1 MAFDQNSFHK
11 LLHFC
16 VEKSVSDIHLREG
29 EVPSIRVK
37 GSLKKL
43 SAEPL
48 TAADMKYLSNL
59 MFANEDVMKKY
70 DSIKEHDCSYQ
81 FGNLCRV
88 RVNYLRFQKKSALI
102 LRIITM
108 VIPTLEQLKLPAAIT
123 KMTHIKRGLIL
134 ITGVT
139 GSGKSSTMAAMLE
152 EINMTREEH
161 ILTIEDP
168 VEFLFVP
175 KKCRITQREVGDDT
189 ASFQVALRGALRQDP
204 DIIVIGEL
212 RDAETIQIA
221 IKAAET
227 GHLVF
232 GTVHTTN
239 AASTINRVVSM
250 FSPEEQNSVKMRL
263 ADCLAGTVSQRL
275 LPTADGKGRV
285 CAQEIMVSTI
295 GVRDAISGKES
306 LNSMYLS
313 IELGKQDE
321 VSQSFDQHLTELFLN
336 KTIAYEVAR
345 DAATSPSNFERNLE
359 FGQPAKKAKPRI
371 VVKSEATNSGTL
383 PAEGAAEEAPAE
395 DDQQSANLSSSLV
408 LEERKKA

>member
-1 MAFDQNSFHK
+1 MAFDKNSFHK
-11 LLHFC
+11 LLQFC

-29 EVPSIRVK
+29 EVPYIRIK
-37 GSLKKL
+37 GDLKKIT
-43 SAEPL
+43 AAPL
-48 TAADMKYLSNL
+48 TPEDMKFFCQL
-59 MFANEDVMKKY
+59 MFDNDEVMSNY
-70 DSIKEHDCSYQ
+70 DALKEHDCSFQ
-81 FGNLCRV
+81 FANLCRV
-88 RVNYLRFQKKSALI
+88 RVNYLKFQKKSALI
-102 LRIITM
+102 LRLITM
-108 VIPTLEQLKLPAAIT
+108 VIPTLEQLKLPVAIS
-123 KMTHIKRGLIL
+123 KMTNIKRGLIL

-168 VEFLFVP
+168 VEFLFSP

-204 DIIVIGEL
+204 DVIVIGEL

-239 AASTINRVVSM
+239 AQSTINRVVSM
-250 FSPEEQNSVKMRL
+250 FSPEEQNNVKLRL

-275 LPTADGKGRV
+275 LPTLDGKGRV
-285 CAQEIMVSTI
+285 CAQEIMVSTVGI
-295 GVRDAISGKES
+295 KDAIAGRES
-306 LNSMYLS
+306 LSSMYLS
-313 IELGKQDE
+313 IELGKHEE

-336 KTIAYEVAR
+336 KIISYEVAR
-345 DAATSPSNFERNLE
+345 DAASSPSNFERNLE
-359 FGQPAKKAKPRI
+359 FGQPAKAKPRI
-371 VVKSEATNSGTL
+371 VIKKTT
-383 PAEGAAEEAPAE
+383 
-395 DDQQSANLSSSLV
+395 DSSSSEEVEEDTQEEPSQSLNSDLV
-408 LEERKKA
+408 LEEKIKA

>member
-1 MAFDQNSFHK
+1 MAFDKNSFHK
-11 LLHFC
+11 LLQFC

-29 EVPSIRVK
+29 EVPYIRIK
-37 GSLKKL
+37 GDLKKIT
-43 SAEPL
+43 AAPL
-48 TAADMKYLSNL
+48 TPDDMKFFCQL
-59 MFANEDVMKKY
+59 MFENDEVMSRY
-70 DSIKEHDCSYQ
+70 DSIKEHDCSFQ

-88 RVNYLRFQKKSALI
+88 RVNYLKFQKRSALI
-102 LRIITM
+102 LRLITM
-108 VIPTLEQLKLPAAIT
+108 VIPTLEQLKLPKAIT
-123 KMTHIKRGLIL
+123 KLTHTKRGLIL

-168 VEFLFVP
+168 VEFLFSP

-227 GHLVF
+227 GHLVL

-239 AASTINRVVSM
+239 AQSTINRVVSM
-250 FSPEEQNSVKMRL
+250 FSPEEQNNVKMRL

-275 LPTADGKGRV
+275 LPTMDGKGRV
-285 CAQEIMVSTI
+285 CAQEIMVNTI
-295 GVRDAISGKES
+295 GVKDAISGKEPLS
-306 LNSMYLS
+306 SMYLS

-321 VSQSFDQHLTELFLN
+321 VSQSFDQHLTELYLD
-336 KTIAYEVAR
+336 KIISYDVAR
-345 DAATSPSNFERNLE
+345 DAASSPSNFERNLE
-359 FGQPAKKAKPRI
+359 FGQAAKPKPRI
-371 VVKSEATNSGTL
+371 VIKNTSTNITNPEAD
-383 PAEGAAEEAPAE
+383 EAPE
-395 DDQQSANLSSSLV
+395 EEVEEQSPNLVSNLM
-408 LEERKKA
+408 LEEKKKA

>member
-1 MAFDQNSFHK
+1 MAFDKNSFHK
-11 LLHFC
+11 LLQFC

-29 EVPSIRVK
+29 EVPYIRIK
-37 GSLKKL
+37 GDLKKIT
-43 SAEPL
+43 AAPL
-48 TAADMKYLSNL
+48 TPEDMKFFCTM
-59 MFANEDVMKKY
+59 MFENDEVMSRY
-70 DSIKEHDCSYQ
+70 DSIKEHDCSFQ

-88 RVNYLRFQKKSALI
+88 RVNYLKFQKRSALI
-102 LRIITM
+102 LRLITM
-108 VIPTLEQLKLPAAIT
+108 VIPTLEQLKLPNAIA
-123 KMTHIKRGLIL
+123 KMTRIKRGLVL

-168 VEFLFVP
+168 VEFLFSP

-239 AASTINRVVSM
+239 AQSTINRVVSM
-250 FSPEEQNSVKMRL
+250 FSPEEQNNVKLRL

-275 LPTADGKGRV
+275 LPTMDGKGRV
-285 CAQEIMVSTI
+285 CAQEIMVSTL
-295 GVRDAISGKES
+295 GVKDAICGKEP
-306 LNSMYLS
+306 LGSMYLS

-321 VSQSFDQHLTELFLN
+321 VSQSFDQHLTELYLN
-336 KTIAYEVAR
+336 KTISYEVAR
-345 DAATSPSNFERNLE
+345 DAASSPSNFERNLE
-359 FGQPAKKAKPRI
+359 FGQAAKPKPRI
-371 VVKSEATNSGTL
+371 VIKNTSTNITNPESTN
-383 PAEGAAEEAPAE
+383 EQAEEE
-395 DDQQSANLSSSLV
+395 VEEQSPSLMSNLM
-408 LEERKKA
+408 LEEKKKA

>member
-1 MAFDQNSFHK
+1 MAFDKNSFHK
-11 LLHFC
+11 LLQFC

-29 EVPSIRVK
+29 EVPYIRIK
-37 GSLKKL
+37 GDLKKI
-43 SAEPL
+43 SAAPL
-48 TAADMKYLSNL
+48 TPEDMKFFCEL
-59 MFANEDVMKKY
+59 MFDNEAVMKNY
-70 DSIKEHDCSYQ
+70 DTIKEHDCSFQ
-81 FGNLCRV
+81 FGSLCRV
-88 RVNYLRFQKKSALI
+88 RVNYLKFQKRSALI
-102 LRIITM
+102 LRLINM

-123 KMTHIKRGLIL
+123 KMTNFRRGLIL

-168 VEFLFVP
+168 VEFLFTP

-239 AASTINRVVSM
+239 AQSTINRVVSM
-250 FSPEEQNSVKMRL
+250 FSPEEQNNVKLRL

-275 LPTADGKGRV
+275 LPTLDGKGRV
-285 CAQEIMVSTI
+285 CAQEIMVSTV
-295 GVRDAISGKES
+295 GVKDAIAGRES
-306 LNSMYLS
+306 LASMYLS
-313 IELGKQDE
+313 IELGKHEE

-336 KTIAYEVAR
+336 KAISYEVAR
-345 DAATSPSNFERNLE
+345 DAASSPSNFERNLE
-359 FGQPAKKAKPRI
+359 FGQPAKAKPRI
-371 VVKSEATNSGTL
+371 VVKSSTDSASN
-383 PAEGAAEEAPAE
+383 AEAEEE
-395 DDQQSANLSSSLV
+395 VEETQSQSTGSGLM
-408 LEERKKA
+408 LEEKIKA

>member
-1 MAFDQNSFHK
+1 MAFDKISFQK
-11 LLHFC
+11 FLNFC
-16 VEKSVSDIHLREG
+16 VERSVSDIHLREG
-29 EVPSIRVK
+29 EVPYIRIK
-37 GSLKKL
+37 GDLKKIN
-43 SAEPL
+43 AEPL
-48 TAADMKYLSNL
+48 TPEDMKFFCEF
-59 MFANEDVMKKY
+59 MFDNPEVMSKY
-70 DSIKEHDCSYQ
+70 KTLKEHDCSFQ

-88 RVNYLRFQKKSALI
+88 RVNYLKFQKRSALI
-102 LRIITM
+102 LRLISM
-108 VIPTLEQLKLPAAIT
+108 VIPTLEKLKLPVAIT
-123 KMTHIKRGLIL
+123 KMTNIRRGLIL
-134 ITGVT
+134 VTGVT

-168 VEFLFVP
+168 VEFLFVS

-189 ASFQVALRGALRQDP
+189 NSFQVALRGALRQDP

-227 GHLVF
+227 GHLVL

-239 AASTINRVVSM
+239 AQSTINRVVSM
-250 FSPEEQNSVKMRL
+250 FTPEEQNNVKLRL

-275 LPTADGKGRV
+275 LPTLDGKGRV
-285 CAQEIMVSTI
+285 CAQEIMISTV
-295 GVRDAISGKES
+295 GVKDAISGRES
-306 LNSMYLS
+306 LSSIYTS
-313 IELGKQDE
+313 IELGKEDE

-336 KTIAYEVAR
+336 KIISYEVAR

-359 FGQPAKKAKPRI
+359 FGSKPAKSKIVTIKP
-371 VVKSEATNSGTL
+371 K
-383 PAEGAAEEAPAE
+383 PQEGEAPAE
-395 DDQQSANLSSSLV
+395 ENEAEAEQSNLPPGLM

>member
-1 MAFDQNSFHK
+1 MAFDKAGFQK
-11 LLHFC
+11 LLQFC
-16 VEKSVSDIHLREG
+16 ADKSVSDVHLREG
-29 EVPSIRVK
+29 EPPYIRIK
-37 GSLKKL
+37 GDLRQL
-43 SAEPL
+43 AAPAL
-48 TAADMKYLSNL
+48 THQDMKVLCELLFSNP
-59 MFANEDVMKKY
+59 EVMQKFET
-70 DSIKEHDCSYQ
+70 IKEYDCSFQYE
-81 FGNLCRV
+81 NICRV
-88 RVNYLRFQKKSALI
+88 RVNYLKFQKRSALI
-102 LRIITM
+102 LRLITM
-108 VIPTLEQLKLPAAIT
+108 VIPTLEKLQLPSAIK
-123 KMTHIKRGLIL
+123 KMTNIKRGLIL

-168 VEFLFVP
+168 VEFLFSP

-204 DIIVIGEL
+204 DVIVIGEL

-239 AASTINRVVSM
+239 AQSTINRVVSM
-250 FSPEEQNSVKMRL
+250 FTPEEQNNVKLRL

-275 LPTADGKGRV
+275 LPTLDGKGRV

-295 GVRDAISGKES
+295 GIKDAISGREPLS
-306 LNSMYLS
+306 SMYLS
-313 IELGKQDE
+313 IELGKQEE
-321 VSQSFDQHLTELFLN
+321 VSQSFDQHLTELYL
-336 KTIAYEVAR
+336 KKIITLEVAMG
-345 DAATSPSNFERNLE
+345 AATSPSNFERNLA
-359 FGQPAKKAKPRI
+359 FGQAANKPKPR
-371 VVKSEATNSGTL
+371 VLTKQGEDGSAPVE
-383 PAEGAAEEAPAE
+383 EEAQEESPVE
-395 DDQQSANLSSSLV
+395 DTQSLA

>member
-1 MAFDQNSFHK
+1 MAFDKTSFHK

-29 EVPSIRVK
+29 EVPYIRMK
-37 GSLKKL
+37 GDLKKIT
-43 SAEPL
+43 AAPL
-48 TAADMKYLSNL
+48 TPEDMKFFCQL
-59 MFANEDVMKKY
+59 MFGNEDVMKNY
-70 DSIKEHDCSYQ
+70 DTIKEHDCSYQ
-81 FGNLCRV
+81 FENLCRV
-88 RVNYLRFQKKSALI
+88 RVHYLKFQKRSALI
-102 LRIITM
+102 LRLITM
-108 VIPTLEQLKLPAAIT
+108 VIPTLEQLKLPVAIS
-123 KMTHIKRGLIL
+123 KMTNMKRGLIL

-239 AASTINRVVSM
+239 AQSTINRVVSM
-250 FSPEEQNSVKMRL
+250 FSPEEQNNVKLRL

-275 LPTADGKGRV
+275 LPTLDGKGRV
-285 CAQEIMVSTI
+285 CAQEIMVNTI
-295 GVRDAISGKES
+295 GVKDAISGREPLS
-306 LNSMYLS
+306 SMYLS

-321 VSQSFDQHLTELFLN
+321 VSQSFDQHLTDLYLN
-336 KTIAYEVAR
+336 KIISHDVAR
-345 DAATSPSNFERNLE
+345 DAASSPSNFERNLE
-359 FGQPAKKAKPRI
+359 FGQAKSSRPRI
-371 VVKSEATNSGTL
+371 VNKNANNNS
-383 PAEGAAEEAPAE
+383 EEAH
-395 DDQQSANLSSSLV
+395 DQEESQNEQSPSLSSNLM
-408 LEERKKA
+408 LEEKKKA